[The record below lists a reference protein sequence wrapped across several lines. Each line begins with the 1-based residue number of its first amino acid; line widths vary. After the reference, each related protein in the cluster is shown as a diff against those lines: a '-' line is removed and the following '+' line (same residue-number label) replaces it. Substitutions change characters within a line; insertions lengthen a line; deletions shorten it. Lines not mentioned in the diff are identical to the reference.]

1 MSELLQFLLSMEI
14 KEANGEN
21 GDTVESKINGASYV
35 IGDKAKY
42 KFRVI
47 GEAKIIA
54 IFEVNDDSVV
64 NTVTSDIMRRGP
76 YAVTCTPLTNFESW
90 ENLLGRS
97 GFQNMFNLAVPRILS
112 GKHVV
117 WFEVAYDHGISHDE
131 FDKLWSMRAKT
142 MIGQWR
148 QGLMEIEIFKVLGE
162 RRIYAFSCKT
172 DFENWE
178 AHLWKFNM
186 EDKIYKN
193 AKLVTQL

>member
-54 IFEVNDDSVV
+54 IFEVKNYSVV
-64 NTVTSDIMRRGP
+64 NMVTSEIISMGFCN
-76 YAVTCTPLTNFESW
+76 VTCTPLTHFESW
-90 ENLLGRS
+90 QKLFGPSSFQYNL
-97 GFQNMFNLAVPRILS
+97 PHTLS
-112 GKHVV
+112 GNDVL
-117 WFEVAYDHGISHDE
+117 WFEVAYDHGISSE
-131 FDKLWSMRAKT
+131 KFEILWERGTQSMIHQLTKGR
-142 MIGQWR
+142 I
-148 QGLMEIEIFKVLGE
+148 EIEIFKVLGE
-162 RRIYAFSCKT
+162 RRLYGFTCKKPYE
-172 DFENWE
+172 DWE
-178 AHLWKFNM
+178 THLWNFQA

-193 AKLVTQL
+193 AKLVTEI